1 MALLGGHAQAVDAL
15 PIQRWLHDQKATAA
29 GGGGGDDE
37 DTPEKIAEKLKKA
50 LDKTTVD
57 VPAGTD
63 AEEEDARMPPADN
76 AEPHD
81 APADNAANRLGSNI
95 FKHVIKDRS
104 YNLQL

>member
-1 MALLGGHAQAVDAL
+1 MSAPADVVK
-15 PIQRWLHDQKATAA
+15 IQRWVGASSAAA
-29 GGGGGDDE
+29 GEGGGDDDE

-57 VPAGTD
+57 VPEGTD

>member
-1 MALLGGHAQAVDAL
+1 MALLGGTVMSAPADVVK
-15 PIQRWLHDQKATAA
+15 IQRWVHASSAAA
-29 GGGGGDDE
+29 GGSGDDDE

-81 APADNAANRLGSNI
+81 APADNAANRLGSNL

-104 YNLQL
+104 